1 MEADSA
7 EVRSG
12 SRILLQ
18 HEASGSL
25 LCADGFFNAQPWLAP
40 FDGAPPQGCV
50 FELSVSSGT
59 AVLPRELAV
68 LHHLSSGTVL
78 HTISDSTSDGAGVSL
93 RSDER
98 LLPTRHWQLMRRR
111 PAEAGSQCLRVG
123 ELVCVRG
130 AMCGMYLSVAADQ
143 PHTSAGR
150 PACRRPEPDGWR
162 LLEYAPPAASTSE
175 ARAGDYVRLHLP
187 ALQNACV
194 TAVAGRLAPDAGLTG
209 AAHPASVWQLAP
221 PPDAAPGLDRAGF
234 RLRHALSGSFVSA
247 GGFPA
252 SLYESAKAAPAEVAL
267 ELCLGASSAAA
278 VVGLAEA
285 EVAEG
290 RGLEAAR
297 AVVSSHREE
306 LEAAAASVR
315 AAVASGRA
323 NAFANPD
330 AFAMMAPRLPAAPPR
345 HAAAPPQPSG
355 APVTVPLRTPLL
367 VAIEPSDRAAATAA
381 AARRPLALL
390 RGGEGAVTAEAP
402 HATISLTEIC
412 ALPPAAAA
420 ASTVS
425 EGLLVILAPV
435 PTAEVRQLCRMRA
448 AAAALRVAAAAAA
461 RGDELAA
468 FEEET
473 AALGEAPRGPL
484 GVAARCLRALAD
496 ELNGSGA
503 EAAEAA
509 RAAHACDVPR
519 LALRLLTAPFEAG
532 AADKGG
538 AASAA
543 SLRDVASAHPKRPA
557 LRALC
562 VAGYAALRAAAALSR
577 ATALSLCPAFDG
589 AAAQLGLE
597 IGAEELLGAVLRVGG
612 GAARRAVSATAT
624 VARVAAL
631 LAEQG
636 RRAALLELLCSLCA
650 GSDEDE
656 EAGGGEAGERGE
668 AGEGAG
674 EAAAVP
680 RHQLAVA
687 QALLAPAPARALL
700 LAFEAAGARERAAPA
715 EAPPDAR
722 LPTPLPKPLPKPL
735 STPVSV
741 SSARARSFPRGGGG
755 GTAALDREPPEAAAE
770 VAAAVAEREAADEE
784 AAEAEATERLERP
797 GEGEVFVRWAA
808 AQEGG
813 VPPSTMSLYGSDRVR
828 LAELCSAGGAGDVSA
843 GEAAALLRF
852 LLAQLQL
859 FTAVCRGGHEAGA
872 AAVRALLPLEAL
884 LSCGADASLPPSVHT
899 HHACTTHAPY
909 MHHAC
914 AIHAPRM
921 RHAQATHAPRTRH
934 ARAAHRRHDP
944 TLSLPP
950 RPPSSGARSL
960 RDAAARLPP
969 RCGAVAVTPP
979 AAAVARVDR
988 RHPRRRWPRTRAATR
1003 PAPPSPQ
1010 CNAETAPS

>member
-1 MEADSA
+1 MEAESTA
-7 EVRSG
+7 VHSG

-25 LCADGFFNAQPWLAP
+25 LCADGFFNAQPWLTP

-50 FELSVSSGT
+50 FELSVPSGT

-78 HTISDSTSDGAGVSL
+78 HTVSDSTSDGAGVSL
-93 RSDER
+93 RSDGR
-98 LLPTRHWQLMRRR
+98 LLPTRHWQLLRRR

-162 LLEYAPPAASTSE
+162 LLEYARPAASASE

-194 TAVAGRLAPDAGLTG
+194 TAAADRFAPDAGLLTG
-209 AAHPASVWQLAP
+209 AAHPASLWQLTP
-221 PPDAAPGLDRAGF
+221 PADGAAAGRGSPDDRTGF

-252 SLYESAKAAPAEVAL
+252 VLYESAAAASAEVAL

-278 VVGLAEA
+278 VVGLAAAEA
-285 EVAEG
+285 AGSPAAFQPAGG
-290 RGLEAAR
+290 RAGGRGGKGGGLEAAR
-297 AVVSSHREE
+297 AEASYHGEKEE
-306 LEAAAASVR
+306 AAEKEAAEEEAAAA
-315 AAVASGRA
+315 AVAAAAAGGGA

-330 AFAMMAPRLPAAPPR
+330 AFAMMAPRLPAAPR
-345 HAAAPPQPSG
+345 HAAAPPQPSL
-355 APVTVPLRTPLL
+355 ASATVPLRTPLL
-367 VAIEPSDRAAATAA
+367 AAVEPSDRTAAAAA

-390 RGGEGAVTAEAP
+390 RGGLGAVAAEAP
-402 HATISLTEIC
+402 QATISLVEIC

-420 ASTVS
+420 AGTVS
-425 EGLLVILAPV
+425 EGLLLVLAPV
-435 PTAEVRQLCRMRA
+435 SAAEVWRLCRMRA
-448 AAAALRVAAAAAA
+448 AAAALRTAAAAAA

-473 AALGEAPRGPL
+473 AALGEKPRGPL

-496 ELNGSGA
+496 ELHGGGA

-509 RAAHACDVPR
+509 RVAHACDVPR
-519 LALRLLTAPFEAG
+519 LALRLLTTPFEAA

-538 AASAA
+538 APPAA
-543 SLRDVASAHPKRPA
+543 SLRDVAPAHPKRPA

-562 VAGYAALRAAAALSR
+562 VAGYAALHAAAALSR
-577 ATALSLCPAFDG
+577 PTALSLCPAFDG
-589 AAAQLGLE
+589 AAAHLGLE

-624 VARVAAL
+624 VERVAAL

-656 EAGGGEAGERGE
+656 ELGGGEAGAGGEVE
-668 AGEGAG
+668 AGAG
-674 EAAAVP
+674 GAAVEP

-687 QALLAPAPARALL
+687 QALLAPARARALL
-700 LAFEAAGARERAAPA
+700 LAFEAAGAREKGAPA
-715 EAPPDAR
+715 EAPADAR
-722 LPTPLPKPLPKPL
+722 LPPPLPKPLPKPL
-735 STPVSV
+735 STPASA
-741 SSARARSFPRGGGG
+741 SSARARSFPRGGD
-755 GTAALDREPPEAAAE
+755 GTPALDREPPLAPRSPSFHRGASAAARTEAAA
-770 VAAAVAEREAADEE
+770 AAAAAAAEREAADEEAAEAE

-797 GEGEVFVRWAA
+797 GEGKVFVRWAA

-813 VPPSTMSLYGSDRVR
+813 VPPSTLSLYGSDRVR
-828 LAELCSAGGAGDVSA
+828 LVEFCSAGGAGGVPV

-852 LLAQLQL
+852 LLAQLRL
-859 FTAVCRGGHEAGA
+859 FAAVCRGGHEAGA
-872 AAVRALLPLEAL
+872 AAVRALLPLESL

-899 HHACTTHAPY
+899 PP
-909 MHHAC
+909 MHHPC
-914 AIHAPRM
+914 G
-921 RHAQATHAPRTRH
+921 THAPRTRRAPS
-934 ARAAHRRHDP
+934 ARA
-944 TLSLPP
+944 PP
-950 RPPSSGARSL
+950 
-960 RDAAARLPP
+960 
-969 RCGAVAVTPP
+969 
-979 AAAVARVDR
+979 
-988 RHPRRRWPRTRAATR
+988 
-1003 PAPPSPQ
+1003 
-1010 CNAETAPS
+1010 